1 MRAMSIRTSPWP
13 AGVPCWV
20 DLMVPDVRGAGA
32 FYSAV
37 VGWEV
42 PEPDEQYGGY
52 VVAHR
57 AGHAT
62 AGIGPLQPGAR
73 TGWTLYFATDDADAT
88 SAAAEQAG
96 GTVLLPPVDVG
107 PLGRMALVVDPSGA
121 SFGLWQAATMIGAA
135 LVNEPGGLTWADLR
149 STDPSAA
156 QAFYS
161 AVFGFHVDPLAM
173 AGPDY
178 GTFRLRHEQAPLGGM
193 GGMMGSPEG
202 TPSHWLVYVAVAD
215 TDAALAAAEQAGGAV
230 VMPAKDTAFGRIGGV
245 RDPYG
250 AELVL
255 IAVPP
260 GAPVPDR
267 AG

>member
-1 MRAMSIRTSPWP
+1 M
-13 AGVPCWV
+13 
-20 DLMVPDVRGAGA
+20 
-32 FYSAV
+32 
-37 VGWEV
+37 
-42 PEPDEQYGGY
+42 
-52 VVAHR
+52 
-57 AGHAT
+57 
-62 AGIGPLQPGAR
+62 
-73 TGWTLYFATDDADAT
+73 
-88 SAAAEQAG
+88 
-96 GTVLLPPVDVG
+96 DVG
-107 PLGRMALVVDPSGA
+107 PLPQALVVDPRRVVRPLAGRHDDR
-121 SFGLWQAATMIGAA
+121 GR
-135 LVNEPGGLTWADLR
+135 PGERARRLTWADLR